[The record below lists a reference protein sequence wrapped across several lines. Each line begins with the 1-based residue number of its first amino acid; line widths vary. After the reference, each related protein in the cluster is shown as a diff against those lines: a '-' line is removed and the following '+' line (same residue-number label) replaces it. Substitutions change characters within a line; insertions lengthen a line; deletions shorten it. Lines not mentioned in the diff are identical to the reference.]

1 LECDSVGGVRW
12 EPELLDRGLGD
23 LGPHTREESASTVE
37 DCVVLGSLALEVGSH
52 S

>member
-1 LECDSVGGVRW
+1 MERDGVGGVVGQ
-12 EPELLDRGLGD
+12 PEFLDRGLGD

-37 DCVVLGSLALEVGSH
+37 DCVVLGNLALGVGSH